1 MQLGFLSQ
9 SDAESK
15 ILLDQLYCVDYKN
28 LQQRPRLAHP
38 GTSSWLYQNPQFSK
52 WIEAKSSA
60 ILWMS
65 GMPGM
70 GKSVLARS
78 FVEDAMANSNTVSST
93 QESVVAHYFCTYVDA
108 AFNNEETVLR
118 SILHQFLQSVPLI
131 FRLLQSTLQIRTQ
144 RGLAYP
150 MNRNSLWQ
158 SLGEVLAL
166 EAFKNVLIVIDAIE
180 ELPRASAIQLL
191 EGLHAT
197 VSSLMTMFIIML
209 LRYSLP
215 VVIVRNMLVFFP
227 ACPLY
232 AYNEVTSNKA
242 SEGT

>member
-1 MQLGFLSQ
+1 
-9 SDAESK
+9 
-15 ILLDQLYCVDYKN
+15 
-28 LQQRPRLAHP
+28 
-38 GTSSWLYQNPQFSK
+38 
-52 WIEAKSSA
+52 
-60 ILWMS
+60 MS

-166 EAFKNVLIVIDAIE
+166 EAFKNALIVIDAIE